1 MCGDLG
7 PWRTKSLRWEVLRSM
22 IFHAFPQCV
31 SLAKIEKRDIPLPN
45 SMGQLLNSYR
55 NLKPHGPHGKQNPD
69 KNDGLSHFPEKIQFA
84 WVTKGESPHHSQMT
98 SLGFPGAKTGEPG
111 EWGIFFSHP
120 PNEKPWFLSGSLH
133 INGTIFSEAFN
144 IRGMRLSSRSRGF
157 YPNNHMCHMGFNENA
172 VISMWCT
179 WRAPFCKSIKS
190 EQFGIATHKEIEC
203 EIWPIFWGQIKSKSS
218 NHTLQSNKHGKN
230 GKRHGFW
237 SPKGGSHQPCSL
249 PCGRHLGHFGFDDF
263 DDFGCGWQ
271 REAAPAGPGAPW
283 SGSEGLV

>member
-1 MCGDLG
+1 MMYDSGCHQTLLQN
-7 PWRTKSLRWEVLRSM
+7 SLQ
-22 IFHAFPQCV
+22 I
-31 SLAKIEKRDIPLPN
+31 LAV
-45 SMGQLLNSYR
+45 MGQFSNQMVDFPLHTAANVWGSGSMTHQKLEMGGASINDFPCLPTMRFPGKNREKGYSAAK
-55 NLKPHGPHGKQNPD
+55 LHGSIAQFISKSQTHGPHGKQNPD

-172 VISMWCT
+172 VISM
-179 WRAPFCKSIKS
+179 
-190 EQFGIATHKEIEC
+190 
-203 EIWPIFWGQIKSKSS
+203 
-218 NHTLQSNKHGKN
+218 
-230 GKRHGFW
+230 
-237 SPKGGSHQPCSL
+237 
-249 PCGRHLGHFGFDDF
+249 
-263 DDFGCGWQ
+263 
-271 REAAPAGPGAPW
+271 
-283 SGSEGLV
+283 